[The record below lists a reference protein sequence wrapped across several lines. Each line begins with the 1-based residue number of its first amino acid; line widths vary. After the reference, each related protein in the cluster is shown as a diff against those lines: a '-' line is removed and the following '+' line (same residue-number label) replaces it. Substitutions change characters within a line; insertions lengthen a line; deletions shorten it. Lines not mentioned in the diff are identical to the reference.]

1 MLLLFSLSERRKTEK
16 ALESVRMLGM
26 QQEGEKRSSNPL
38 NNSNPPSL
46 PPSLR
51 VTCLVDQTF
60 AFSSPKKGEKNEES
74 GESDSKFSF

>member
-1 MLLLFSLSERRKTEK
+1 MLLRFSLSERRKTEK
-16 ALESVRMLGM
+16 ALESVRLGM

-46 PPSLR
+46 PPSLG

-60 AFSSPKKGEKNEES
+60 AFSSPKKGEKNEEC